1 MSKNTP
7 FDEID
12 KRCSN
17 QAFYKK
23 FVDPKEQILT
33 RWESK
38 DLPKKSKITAPR
50 KRAYSRRVHDD
61 PEIPDKLDRPAHASS
76 V

>member
-17 QAFYKK
+17 QPFYKK

-38 DLPKKSKITAPR
+38 DLPNTYKF
-50 KRAYSRRVHDD
+50 
-61 PEIPDKLDRPAHASS
+61 
-76 V
+76 

>member
-23 FVDPKEQILT
+23 IVGPKEQILT

-38 DLPKKSKITAPR
+38 DLPNIHTSGLTSGLHAEFHWV
-50 KRAYSRRVHDD
+50 KRALGTV
-61 PEIPDKLDRPAHASS
+61 
-76 V
+76 